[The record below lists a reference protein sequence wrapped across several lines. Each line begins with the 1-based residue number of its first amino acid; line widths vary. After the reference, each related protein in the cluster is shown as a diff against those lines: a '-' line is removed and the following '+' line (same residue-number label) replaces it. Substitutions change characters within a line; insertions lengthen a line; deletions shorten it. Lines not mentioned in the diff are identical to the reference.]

1 MQQIVIKRN
10 YIVLVVALLIL
21 TGQLSGCS
29 LAGLATMNKSNAY
42 ATIPIPEDNENI
54 IDIVCQCGKEM
65 GYTTMHRTPEMASMH
80 YQSSMASSM
89 FVGHVSM
96 RSITAEHKKDK
107 LYVNVVVHGTFGTG
121 EDKYSQEILN
131 EFKNKLTSRLK

>member
-1 MQQIVIKRN
+1 MQLIENKRN
-10 YIVLVVALLIL
+10 FIIVGLLLLIL
-21 TGQLSGCS
+21 AGQLSGCS

-42 ATIPIPEDNENI
+42 ATIPISEDNENI
-54 IDIVCQCGKEM
+54 IDIVCECGKEM

-89 FVGHVSM
+89 FVGHTSM

-121 EDKYSQEILN
+121 EDKYSQEILK
-131 EFKNKLTSRLK
+131 EFKNKLASKLK